1 MLYPV
6 LLARKGNRIF
16 CTLDWMTDNAH
27 VLLQSQRVISVLL
40 TNLGIA
46 IDHRERPDIP
56 KGISFVRMD
65 LSSLLNRTAD
75 DETEFDGKGGW
86 SDQGPKKDAR
96 EFIRRLPAG
105 THTLAGIPFRI
116 EQPNFCMMLESR
128 YARGGYRDPEIA
140 VGRKINSLYL
150 LHSSAYT
157 SSQKNFSIYVN
168 YADGSRYE
176 IPMTGRTNMRDW
188 AVVNPEEPFPFE
200 IDTFTTVAC
209 TVPQATFGKASLWR
223 TGWINPSP
231 DKPVRSIS
239 FASGGRACPLIVA
252 LTLGV
257 DKGKR
262 ELSIAE
268 QKQFAALLKQG
279 FEAQKKKD
287 FRKAVES
294 YEQALEMSEED
305 LSVFRSLGGCY
316 EALGDYRNAL
326 RVYLRS
332 LELNINQP
340 DVQHLRDN
348 AKAKLESGSEER

>member
-1 MLYPV
+1 
-6 LLARKGNRIF
+6 
-16 CTLDWMTDNAH
+16 
-27 VLLQSQRVISVLL
+27 
-40 TNLGIA
+40 
-46 IDHRERPDIP
+46 
-56 KGISFVRMD
+56 MD